1 MPHLGQTCAQEPASN
16 LPCIKSHLQVLGAS
30 KECWGRG
37 LLLQQRRTDRGT
49 QREAGRNLRCSY
61 LRSSHCAGVNADGP
75 LSPWSSGSP
84 LAPFGGDSHYLLR
97 GAFGNPFHGL
107 GQSPSC
113 DWVCGVFLQHGKE
126 EPGTSLPPEC
136 WLTQKCVGGPG
147 KCGEDPP
154 GLGGSRQAG
163 GLGSPS
169 IRAFGSPSW
178 IPSFFR
184 RVVVLSVIE
193 TAT

>member
-16 LPCIKSHLQVLGAS
+16 LPCIKSHLQMPGAS

-84 LAPFGGDSHYLLR
+84 LAPFGRDSHYLLR
-97 GAFGNPFHGL
+97 GTLVWGGSSSSM
-107 GQSPSC
+107 GRR
-113 DWVCGVFLQHGKE
+113 

-147 KCGEDPP
+147 ECGEDPP

-169 IRAFGSPSW
+169 ILAFGSPSW